1 MKRWL
6 LLSLLPIALLL
17 LAVGALSL
25 RSSDEAQA
33 GAISGNPVA
42 CAAQDADGA
51 LVTSVDGSSLTSSEN
66 AALAAS
72 CYFVGIDVFR
82 SGCGGDDLWIMR
94 YLCYDKTK
102 GWYYVNYFFCRA

>member
-33 GAISGNPVA
+33 GAISGDPVA
-42 CAAQDADGA
+42 CSAQDADDA
-51 LVTSVDGSSLTSSEN
+51 LVTSVDGVSLASSEN
-66 AALAAS
+66 AALAAN
-72 CYFVGIDVFR
+72 CYFVGFVIFEN
-82 SGCGGDDLWIMR
+82 GCGNEDLWVMR
-94 YLCYDKTK
+94 YLCYKPDK
-102 GWYYVNYFFCRA
+102 GWYYVNYWYCRA

>member
-33 GAISGNPVA
+33 GAVSGDPVA
-42 CAAQDADGA
+42 CAAQDAGGA
-51 LVTSVDGSSLTSSEN
+51 LVTSVDGTSLTSSEN

-82 SGCGGDDLWIMR
+82 SGCGNQDLWIMR
-94 YLCYDKTK
+94 YLCYTPQK
-102 GWYYVNYFFCRA
+102 GWYYVNYFFCRD

>member
-33 GAISGNPVA
+33 GAISGDPVA
-42 CAAQDADGA
+42 CAADDGA
-51 LVTSVDGSSLTSSEN
+51 LVTSVEGMSLTSSEN
-66 AALAAS
+66 AALAAT
-72 CYFVGIDVFR
+72 CYLVAIPIFEN
-82 SGCGGDDLWIMR
+82 GCGNEDLWVMR
-94 YLCYDKTK
+94 YLCYTPQK
-102 GWYYVNYFFCRA
+102 GWYYVNYWFCRP